1 MADAAVSKTVALWHV
16 SSTLTSGTII
26 LKINPITKEYGISQ
40 DFLLLNFILERKP
53 ALSFARH

>member
-16 SSTLTSGTII
+16 SSTLTSGTILFKFNSI
-26 LKINPITKEYGISQ
+26 AKEYEISQ
-40 DFLLLNFILERKP
+40 DFLLLNFILEIKP